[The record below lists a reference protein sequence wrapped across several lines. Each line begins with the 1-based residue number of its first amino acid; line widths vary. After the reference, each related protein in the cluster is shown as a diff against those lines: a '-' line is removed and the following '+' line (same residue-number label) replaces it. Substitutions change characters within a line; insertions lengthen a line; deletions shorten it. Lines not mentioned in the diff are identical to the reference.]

1 MLVTLISLL
10 VGLSILLLLGG
21 LVAIRTDT
29 TVSERFSAYL
39 AGSATEK
46 VTLQELELSQPF
58 FDRAILP
65 LIKQIARM
73 FAWMWPA
80 NRLDALRRRLVMAGN
95 PSGLSA
101 TDFVGVKG
109 LVMALVT
116 GLGILFGWLT
126 GYKLDYY
133 SGLLLVALALCSFF
147 LPDVWLS
154 RQIRQRQAGLV
165 AALPDALDMLTI
177 AVEAGLS
184 FENAI
189 QEIVAKWDN
198 TLSLEFARVLR
209 DLAMGK
215 ARSTALRDLGERTG
229 VPDIISFVT
238 SMNQAE
244 ELGVSI
250 GRMLTVQAEELRVRR
265 RQRAQEL
272 ANQAPIKML
281 FPIVFL
287 IFPAIFAVLLG
298 PAVPQLLTAFSRT

>member
-1 MLVTLISLL
+1 MVIVAISVM
-10 VGLSILLLLGG
+10 VGLSILFVMGG
-21 LVAIRTDT
+21 LVAMRTDT
-29 TVSERFSAYL
+29 TVRERFSAYL
-39 AGSATEK
+39 AGSPTET

-58 FDRAILP
+58 FDRAVLP
-65 LIKQIARM
+65 LIKQAARF

-80 NRLDALRRRLVMAGN
+80 NRLETLRRRLVMAGN
-95 PSGLSA
+95 PGGLQA
-101 TDFVGVKG
+101 PEFVGIKG
-109 LVMALVT
+109 LVMIIAT
-116 GLGILFGWLT
+116 GIAIFFGWSA
-126 GYKLDYY
+126 GYMLDYY
-133 SGLLLVALALCSFF
+133 SALLLLTLAVCSFF

-154 RQIRQRQAGLV
+154 RRIRLRQAQLV
-165 AALPDALDMLTI
+165 ASLPDALDMLVI

-189 QEIVAKWDN
+189 QEIVSKWN
-198 TLSLEFARVLR
+198 NILSFEFARILR

-215 ARSTALRDLGERTG
+215 ARSQALRDMGERTG

-238 SMNQAE
+238 AMNQAE

-250 GRMLTVQAEELRVRR
+250 GRMLSVQAEELRVRR
-265 RQRAQEL
+265 RQRVQEL

-298 PAVPQLLTAFSRT
+298 PAIPQLMSAFGGL